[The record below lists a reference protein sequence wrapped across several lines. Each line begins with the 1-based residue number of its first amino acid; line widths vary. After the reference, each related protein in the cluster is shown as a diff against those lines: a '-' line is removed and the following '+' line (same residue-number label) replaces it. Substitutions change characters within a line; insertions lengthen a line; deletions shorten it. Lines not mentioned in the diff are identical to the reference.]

1 VKLSNPEW
9 LVPLCSDSF
18 TLLGTTFT
26 VDLVSSNT
34 CQNQAVAPVPTR
46 DALLRS
52 GGDKY
57 WLDSNNCLHLKLTDL
72 GLPWQYTSSF
82 QRDGMY
88 IEEVVSKYSCTML
101 NSIQC
106 LFLLV

>member
-1 VKLSNPEW
+1 
-9 LVPLCSDSF
+9 
-18 TLLGTTFT
+18 
-26 VDLVSSNT
+26 
-34 CQNQAVAPVPTR
+34 VPTR

-88 IEEVVSKYSCTML
+88 IEEVVSKIFLFYAEWHQVVGPMRVL
-101 NSIQC
+101 N
-106 LFLLV
+106 LDGPHLRLWG